1 MSVAA
6 APHHQRAR
14 GRAALTFAAGPAG
27 MGLRELDQSAPL
39 RLLFPDPDPGEP
51 SIAAL
56 VNVAGGL
63 TGGDSAAFAL
73 TLLPGGRLT
82 LTTPAAE
89 KVYRSLGPQTEI
101 AVRIDL
107 AEGSVCEWL
116 PQETILF
123 NGARLRR
130 AIDIALAP
138 DARLLAAE
146 MLVLGRA
153 ARGEVFTQGD
163 VRDAWRLRRGGRLV
177 WADTL
182 RLDDPAESRVA
193 RFGLDGAGHVVRDR
207 QRLIGGTAHRGIL
220 PPPTAVA
227 RIATDAIHVGISP
240 ELLDRVLSEHFQ
252 QARVSGIE
260 FSVPTGRSD
269 QCFRMGG
276 EELPVSRHD
285 CFIGMLGLQ
294 FEARVHSIPD
304 LPLAEGGARQRG
316 LRSADKKVPGVVR
329 GGFERI
335 EGDTQIPDR
344 RPDLPIRAG
353 EIVTEARPEKEI
365 PQRVAQTDE
374 CATDDPHASRLR
386 AQKIVVARQ
395 DRRSSR
401 RRGGQLPRP
410 FGVRAQHDAGRR
422 TLHDGE
428 LRPGDPLEPLRQLRR
443 EQPDLR

>member
-1 MSVAA
+1 MSMSVAA

-182 RLDDPAESRVA
+182 RLDDPAASRVA
-193 RFGLDGAGHVVRDR
+193 RFGLDGAGALATLLLAMPEAEAHRERVRD
-207 QRLIGGTAHRGIL
+207 
-220 PPPTAVA
+220 
-227 RIATDAIHVGISP
+227 
-240 ELLDRVLSEHFQ
+240 
-252 QARVSGIE
+252 
-260 FSVPTGRSD
+260 
-269 QCFRMGG
+269 
-276 EELPVSRHD
+276 
-285 CFIGMLGLQ
+285 
-294 FEARVHSIPD
+294 
-304 LPLAEGGARQRG
+304 LAEGGASLVAPG
-316 LRSADKKVPGVVR
+316 LLLARWMGDASAV
-329 GGFERI
+329 
-335 EGDTQIPDR
+335 
-344 RPDLPIRAG
+344 
-353 EIVTEARPEKEI
+353 
-365 PQRVAQTDE
+365 RVAVGTAIAE
-374 CATDDPHASRLR
+374 LRHA
-386 AQKIVVARQ
+386 AFGHPAR
-395 DRRSSR
+395 
-401 RRGGQLPRP
+401 LPRLW
-410 FGVRAQHDAGRR
+410 R
-422 TLHDGE
+422 T
-428 LRPGDPLEPLRQLRR
+428 
-443 EQPDLR
+443 